1 MFALIKTKGA
11 TEIAIQIPGDDTCS
25 TSLKQLALMLENNAT
40 FFKDNWSDFELIQP
54 EMAIVLGD
62 QVKLESRAE
71 NGEVEV
77 FVVPAGSDVLDAS
90 FQIATPEVQVSYAK
104 AKKELESTIKRL
116 RHEKESKDLEIQQL
130 KQRIEELSECPQ

>member
-1 MFALIKTKGA
+1 
-11 TEIAIQIPGDDTCS
+11 
-25 TSLKQLALMLENNAT
+25 MLENNAT